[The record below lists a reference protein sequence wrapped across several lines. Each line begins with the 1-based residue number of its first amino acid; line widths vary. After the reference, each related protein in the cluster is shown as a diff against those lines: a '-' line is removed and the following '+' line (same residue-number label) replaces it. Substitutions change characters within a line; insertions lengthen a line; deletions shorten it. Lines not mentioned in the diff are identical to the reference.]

1 MLKSAL
7 KYVKLKEDN
16 QICNTRQRMRNEYQT
31 AKIDMITHT
40 RNAIATFY
48 YFVFAPIKPGI
59 PPQLLNIG
67 LQLQSL
73 ENELCNKLHLEIKI
87 IWI

>member
-1 MLKSAL
+1 M
-7 KYVKLKEDN
+7 KLEDSN
-16 QICNTRQRMRNEYQT
+16 QICNNRQRTRNECQT

-40 RNAIATFY
+40 QNAIATFY
-48 YFVFAPIKPGI
+48 YFVFVPIKPGI

-73 ENELCNKLHLEIKI
+73 KNELCNKLHLEIKI
-87 IWI
+87 IWIGYS